1 MFYCRCL
8 MADTVPTCGGA
19 HVTRADTNLTDPK
32 FNETF
37 YLLSSESE
45 LASKVIKV
53 HVCSVSANAEPQS
66 LVRDYPQQS
75 GQTCDPSILST
86 EILHLFLGNRWPE
99 KVCQMH

>member
-1 MFYCRCL
+1 

-75 GQTCDPSILST
+75 GQTCDPLYLVLKFYILFWVIVGPKSIQK
-86 EILHLFLGNRWPE
+86 I
-99 KVCQMH
+99 VCQIH

>member
-45 LASKVIKV
+45 LASKIIKV
-53 HVCSVSANAEPQS
+53 HVCSVSSNAEPQS
-66 LVRDYPQQS
+66 LVRDYPQQQS
-75 GQTCDPSILST
+75 GQTCDPLYLVLNFSS
-86 EILHLFLGNRWPE
+86 FFG
-99 KVCQMH
+99 